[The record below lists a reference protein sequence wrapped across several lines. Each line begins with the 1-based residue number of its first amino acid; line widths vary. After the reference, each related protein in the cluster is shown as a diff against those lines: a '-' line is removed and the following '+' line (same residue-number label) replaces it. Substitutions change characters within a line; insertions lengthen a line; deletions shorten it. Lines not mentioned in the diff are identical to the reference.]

1 MILNHQLDRAY
12 YKLLINNVT
21 EEVTMKE
28 EVKLKGLSITAPDV
42 LADIE
47 DIKDIL
53 EAKYGIKLSKVN
65 VIRFLLKT
73 WYKVNNNG

>member
-1 MILNHQLDRAY
+1 
-12 YKLLINNVT
+12 
-21 EEVTMKE
+21 MKE

-53 EAKYGIKLSKVN
+53 EAKYGIKMSKVN